1 MHADQTWRTSQGCDA
16 SILIAPAGK
25 ETGDKVERDMLE
37 NRNLPQYGFDTVEMA
52 KAAVETKCPGVV
64 SCADILALAARDAV
78 QLVRT
83 PAIIIVFLGKG
94 VSVHAKIHGATVQ
107 GQDSTLGQ

>member
-1 MHADQTWRTSQGCDA
+1 M
-16 SILIAPAGK
+16 
-25 ETGDKVERDMLE
+25 EE

-52 KAAVETKCPGVV
+52 KAAVESKCPGVV

-83 PAIIIVFLGKG
+83 NAKPPPAIIIFFLGKG
-94 VSVHAKIHGATVQ
+94 VSVHAKIHKATVQ
-107 GQDSTLGQ
+107 GQ